1 MAAMANPPK
10 ACLTAL
16 QDSVESDGFDW
27 VLTEE
32 THALLPLMLGVTF
45 SLYFSFK
52 SILTFG
58 LYLNELIAIV
68 AKGGIAGDKAIFKA
82 VKIDPTVIA
91 CKNVTSRISRSIL
104 EDDQKFLKKLRQSFQ
119 GKFTKRESRV
129 YQLQRLILQVLLE
142 TNSPKLGSEH
152 LYELFVEQLKIAS
165 RDNNSDIGDVA
176 NNLRQFA
183 YQFIK
188 RKSVSET

>member
-27 VLTEE
+27 ELTEE

-104 EDDQKFLKKLRQSFQ
+104 EDD
-119 GKFTKRESRV
+119 
-129 YQLQRLILQVLLE
+129 
-142 TNSPKLGSEH
+142 
-152 LYELFVEQLKIAS
+152 
-165 RDNNSDIGDVA
+165 
-176 NNLRQFA
+176 
-183 YQFIK
+183 
-188 RKSVSET
+188 